1 MTQNEKTDY
10 KESDVLAILK
20 ETEAFL
26 QGHFLLSSGLHS
38 DTYIQC
44 AKVLQYPKYAELFGR
59 LIANQINTKID
70 LVVSPALGGIIIGYE
85 VARTLKVPFIFT
97 EREESGDMTL
107 RRGQKIDKGLKVVIV
122 EDVITTGKSSL
133 EVAKVVNESEGEVVL
148 FSCIVNRS
156 EKSTLLDRKIISLV
170 NIKTNIYTPDVCPL
184 CKKGYELVKPGSRKS
199 SK

>member
-85 VARTLKVPFIFT
+85 VARALKVPFIFT

-133 EVAKVVNESEGEVVL
+133 EVAKVINESEGEVVL

-156 EKSTLLDRKIISLV
+156 ENAALRDRKIISLV
-170 NIKTNIYTPDVCPL
+170 NIKTNIYPPDVCPL

-199 SK
+199 ST